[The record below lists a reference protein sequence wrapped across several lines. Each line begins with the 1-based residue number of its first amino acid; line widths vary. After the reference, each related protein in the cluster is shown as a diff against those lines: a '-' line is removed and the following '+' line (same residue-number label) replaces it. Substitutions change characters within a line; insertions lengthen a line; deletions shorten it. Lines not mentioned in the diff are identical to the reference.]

1 MKNLRLTEDASGLTT
16 KAARL
21 LGAFLFLLAI
31 SLGLLKAPARAQM
44 ATPAAPEQAPSPLPS
59 PVEAIS
65 VAEIL
70 LDWDRLQTKLQ
81 GFRTTAGESDI
92 ANQIAGRLGE
102 LQSSLPDRA
111 ETDWEKITPQTS
123 PGNIDNL
130 ESDWIDIRDNLAAWN
145 SKLTD
150 RVRELT
156 ETAEEVEALGA
167 PWRVTARD
175 KDKLDP
181 PNQQAVSNAL
191 QALSG
196 TKSLLEAR
204 RAEVLKLQE
213 QVTAL
218 LDYPRTVLGQ
228 TATVRRE
235 QSQNLFIRESSPLWD
250 AEAYVKEA
258 RPETYTRPFRALR
271 AYLEKDREGLAA
283 FLILICVLAI
293 GVRSLRRFALREL
306 GHEPEIE
313 QILQALSRPIS
324 CGLLLAMISLPWL
337 LPDRPPISLTF
348 TWIVLTGPMILF
360 LSPLVS
366 NEIRKTLYALSFWL
380 LIDSLRTFLFPVPLA
395 NRLSL
400 IGEGTLALLIIGW
413 TLRRR
418 TKSGESHIPGVEAGL
433 QLSFLLVLIAIGA
446 NVAGNVTLS
455 QMLIEGTLFT
465 GLSLVAVVA
474 IPQIFRFCLLVSL
487 RSETARR
494 LRMVRRHEVLIREKC
509 TTFATRGTWLL
520 WGWLVLVRFRIADIS
535 ASFGHT
541 VLDYPIGVGGFG
553 LSLGEILGAGL
564 VLWIS
569 IYLSRLIRF
578 VLDEDVLPRANLPRG
593 VPYATSV
600 LTGYIV
606 IVLGALSSAAAAGID
621 MSRFALIISA
631 LGVGVG
637 IGLQDVVNNFVSGL
651 ILLFERPLQV
661 GDTVDVEGTLGTVK
675 RIGLR
680 SSTLQTFDGA
690 ERVVPNSRFI
700 SQEFTNWTL
709 SDNSR
714 RIEIVV
720 GVAYGTDPAKVLKIL
735 QETAEAHEGILQSPP
750 ATAIMTGYGESSLD
764 FALRAWTTRNDQ
776 WVIIR
781 SELLM
786 TIGRGLTEAG
796 IEIPFPQRDLHVIE
810 PSTTSEKEPR

>member
-1 MKNLRLTEDASGLTT
+1 
-16 KAARL
+16 
-21 LGAFLFLLAI
+21 
-31 SLGLLKAPARAQM
+31 
-44 ATPAAPEQAPSPLPS
+44 
-59 PVEAIS
+59 
-65 VAEIL
+65 
-70 LDWDRLQTKLQ
+70 
-81 GFRTTAGESDI
+81 
-92 ANQIAGRLGE
+92 
-102 LQSSLPDRA
+102 
-111 ETDWEKITPQTS
+111 
-123 PGNIDNL
+123 
-130 ESDWIDIRDNLAAWN
+130 
-145 SKLTD
+145 
-150 RVRELT
+150 
-156 ETAEEVEALGA
+156 
-167 PWRVTARD
+167 
-175 KDKLDP
+175 
-181 PNQQAVSNAL
+181 
-191 QALSG
+191 
-196 TKSLLEAR
+196 
-204 RAEVLKLQE
+204 
-213 QVTAL
+213 
-218 LDYPRTVLGQ
+218 
-228 TATVRRE
+228 
-235 QSQNLFIRESSPLWD
+235 
-250 AEAYVKEA
+250 
-258 RPETYTRPFRALR
+258 
-271 AYLEKDREGLAA
+271 
-283 FLILICVLAI
+283 
-293 GVRSLRRFALREL
+293 LREL

-324 CGLLLAMISLPWL
+324 CGLLLAMTSLPWL

-366 NEIRKTLYALSFWL
+366 DEVRKSLYALSFWL

-400 IGEGTLALLIIGW
+400 IGEGTLALLIIAW
-413 TLRRR
+413 TLRRHTR
-418 TKSGESHIPGVEAGL
+418 SGESHVPGVEVGL
-433 QLSFLLVLIAIGA
+433 QLGFLLVLIAIVA
-446 NVAGNVTLS
+446 NLAGNVTLS

-494 LRMVRRHEVLIREKC
+494 LRMVRRHEALIREKC

-520 WGWLVLVRFRIADIS
+520 WGWLVLVRFRVADIS
-535 ASFGHT
+535 ASFGNT
-541 VLDYPIGVGGFG
+541 ILDYPIGIGGFDLTLG
-553 LSLGEILGAGL
+553 DILSAGL

-714 RIEIVV
+714 RIEIMV
-720 GVAYGTDPAKVLKIL
+720 GVAYGTDPARVLKLL
-735 QETAEAHEGILQSPP
+735 QETAEAHEGILKSPP

-786 TIGRGLTEAG
+786 TIGIGLAEAG

>member
-1 MKNLRLTEDASGLTT
+1 MKFSLPIIHAFKTQTFRRLRIWAP
-16 KAARL
+16 L
-21 LGAFLFLLAI
+21 LLLPVCLFV
-31 SLGLLKAPARAQM
+31 LKAPASAQP
-44 ATPAAPEQAPSPLPS
+44 ATPAAPNPTPLASPSPA
-59 PVEAIS
+59 VAIS

-70 LDWDRLQTKLQ
+70 LDWDQLQTTLQ
-81 GFRTTAGESDI
+81 SLRTIAGESDMASRI
-92 ANQIAGRLGE
+92 TSSLVALEG
-102 LQSSLPDRA
+102 SLPDQA
-111 ETDWEKITPQTS
+111 GIDWEKITPETS

-130 ESDWIDIRDNLAAWN
+130 ESKWSEIRDDLKKWN
-145 SKLTD
+145 SQLSG

-156 ETAEEVEALGA
+156 QSADQVTALDA
-167 PWRVTARD
+167 PWQATARNK
-175 KDKLDP
+175 KDLDP
-181 PNQQAVSNAL
+181 PNQQAVDNAL

-204 RAEVLKLQE
+204 RAEVLSLQE
-213 QVTAL
+213 KVTAL
-218 LDYPRTVLGQ
+218 LDYPRTVLEQ
-228 TATVRRE
+228 TAEIRKQ
-235 QSQNLFIRESSPLWD
+235 QSQNLFVRESSPLWD
-250 AEAYVKEA
+250 AEAFARES
-258 RPETYTRPFRALR
+258 RPEAYTQPFGVLLGYMHKDRVSIACFILLIFGLSFCVRALQ
-271 AYLEKDREGLAA
+271 
-283 FLILICVLAI
+283 
-293 GVRSLRRFALREL
+293 RFALSEL

-324 CGLLLAMISLPWL
+324 GGILLSMISLPWL
-337 LPDRPPISLTF
+337 LPDRPPIAVNF
-348 TWIVLTGPMILF
+348 TWVVLTGPMILF
-360 LSPLVS
+360 LSPLV
-366 NEIRKTLYALSFWL
+366 NPDVRKTLFALGVWL
-380 LIDSLRTFLFPVPLA
+380 LVDSLRTFLFPEPLA
-395 NRLSL
+395 NRLVL
-400 IGEGTLALLIIGW
+400 IGEGALALLITGW
-413 TLRRR
+413 TLRQHAISSAQRVL
-418 TKSGESHIPGVEAGL
+418 GLDAGL
-433 QLSFLLVLIAIGA
+433 QISFLLILIAIAA
-446 NVAGNVTLS
+446 NIAGNVTLA

-465 GLSLVAVVA
+465 GLSLVAVIA

-487 RSETARR
+487 RSDTARR

-509 TTFATRGTWLL
+509 TRIATRATWLL
-520 WGWLVLVRFRIADIS
+520 WGYLVLVRFRVADIS
-535 ASFGHT
+535 TSFGHQII
-541 VLDYPIGVGGFG
+541 DYPLAIGGFD
-553 LSLGEILGAGL
+553 LSLGDILSAAL

-569 IYLSRLIRF
+569 INLSRLVRF

-720 GVAYGTDPAKVLKIL
+720 GVAYGTDPAAVLKIL
-735 QETAEAHEGILQSPP
+735 QDTADAHEGILQSPP
-750 ATAIMTGYGESSLD
+750 PTAIMTGYGESSLD

-781 SELLM
+781 SDLLM
-786 TIGRGLTEAG
+786 TINQELAAAG
-796 IEIPFPQRDLHVIE
+796 IEIPFPQRDLHIIE
-810 PSTTSEKEPR
+810 PPTT